1 VVVAAAV
8 WSDWHMAQSTA
19 AEPTGGTA
27 EPRLWPFGARAA
39 ILAVPLIAAVLL
51 IAFGLSRVLADWPES
66 RSDNLVLIGVVVLSM
81 VPLLLVAL
89 DLVASRGG
97 SIEVR
102 GVVIN
107 FAGQLRTHSEL
118 TIAANIGMPGV
129 PVPDSGSEQIL
140 DTLRAAVAN
149 EIAVVDLEDGS
160 AWWETRLVTL
170 CAGATRL
177 DRPRVIVFVAT
188 EEGRQGRFQGWGE
201 PEALLRALLR
211 ADRRYRESYEAA
223 RVAAAQW
230 ALVQAYTPGQQPV
243 PVAGL
248 PQPQPP
254 VVSLATSHPHF
265 AFSYQGDRN
274 ELAQEQFLAA
284 DLGEKAEPP
293 EQGIDVVRLRQL
305 FAPVLRSDHLENDW
319 SSERRIEAALA
330 TDAPYMAITDGGR
343 YLGLLARDAVQNSI
357 LQALVAR
364 ETSARADG
372 ASAPRRS
379 AM

>member
-1 VVVAAAV
+1 
-8 WSDWHMAQSTA
+8 MAQSTA
-19 AEPTGGTA
+19 AAPERTSATA
-27 EPRLWPFGARAA
+27 DTRLWPFGARAA
-39 ILAVPLIAAVLL
+39 ILAVPLIAAGLL
-51 IAFGLSRVLADWPES
+51 IVFGLSRLLADWPES
-66 RSDNLVLIGVVVLSM
+66 RSDNLVLIGVVLLSL
-81 VPLLLVAL
+81 VPLLLLAL

-97 SIEVR
+97 TIEVR

-107 FAGQLRTHSEL
+107 FAGQLQTHSEL

-170 CAGATRL
+170 CAGAARL

-188 EEGRQGRFQGWGE
+188 EEGRQGRFQGWGA

-230 ALVQAYTPGQQPV
+230 ALVQAYDQGQPV
-243 PVAGL
+243 PVASL
-248 PQPQPP
+248 PQPEPP
-254 VVSLATSHPHF
+254 AVSLATRHPHF
-265 AFSYQGDRN
+265 AFSYQGNRN

-293 EQGIDVVRLRQL
+293 EHGIDVVRLRQL
-305 FAPVLRSDHLENDW
+305 FAPVLQGEHLENDW
-319 SSERRIEAALA
+319 PSERRIQAALA
-330 TDAPYMAITDGGR
+330 TDTPYMAVTDGGR
-343 YLGLLARDAVQNSI
+343 YLGLLARAAVQNSI

-364 ETSARADG
+364 ETGARAAG
-372 ASAPRRS
+372 ASS
-379 AM
+379 T

>member
-1 VVVAAAV
+1 
-8 WSDWHMAQSTA
+8 MLQTTA
-19 AEPTGGTA
+19 AGEAAERTGGT
-27 EPRLWPFGARAA
+27 PDPQLWPFSARAA

-51 IAFGLSRVLADWPES
+51 IAFGISRAVADWPQS
-66 RSDNLVLIGVVVLSM
+66 RSDNLVLVGVVVLSL

-97 SIEVR
+97 TIEVR
-102 GVVIN
+102 GVAIN
-107 FAGQLRTHSEL
+107 FARQLQTHSEL

-140 DTLRAAVAN
+140 DSLRAAVAN
-149 EIAVVDLEDGS
+149 EIAVVDLEEGT

-177 DRPRVIVFVAT
+177 GRPRAIVFVAT

-211 ADRRYRESYEAA
+211 ADRRYRESYDAA
-223 RVAAAQW
+223 RAAGAQW
-230 ALVQAYTPGQQPV
+230 ALVQTYSPGQPV
-243 PVAGL
+243 PILAL

-254 VVSLATSHPHF
+254 AGPSLAARHPNF
-265 AFSYQGDRN
+265 AFSHLGERN

-293 EQGIDVVRLRQL
+293 DHGIDVVRLRQL
-305 FAPVLRSDHLENDW
+305 FAPVLRCEHLERDW
-319 SSERRIEAALA
+319 PAERRIQAALA
-330 TDAPYMAITDGGR
+330 TDAPYMAVTEGGR
-343 YLGLLARDAVQNSI
+343 YLGLLGRAAVQNCI

-364 ETSARADG
+364 ETGG
-372 ASAPRRS
+372 ASADGSGS
-379 AM
+379 A